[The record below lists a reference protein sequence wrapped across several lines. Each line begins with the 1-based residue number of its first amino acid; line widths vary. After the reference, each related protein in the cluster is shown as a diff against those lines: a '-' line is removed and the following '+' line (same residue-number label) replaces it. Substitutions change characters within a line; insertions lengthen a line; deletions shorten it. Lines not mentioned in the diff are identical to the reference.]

1 MSFFE
6 FVMVLVGL
14 VGAIALSTIL
24 SYLGHLIRNWA
35 HVNNP
40 ILFLT
45 LVVWMIFN
53 VIGHIAGIWAYRSVD
68 LGIHNSVFA
77 IVAPILFFTLA
88 AATLI
93 PTIVEDGSPIDLNDV
108 YFATSRPVFLLLAL
122 HEASALATDYLPGV
136 LDAPPAL
143 FMLSMVAIFIAGTAT
158 KRHSVHY
165 ALLALLLLSQA
176 LPPILQVVTG

>member
-1 MSFFE
+1 MSLFE

-24 SYLGHLIRNWA
+24 SYLGHLIRNWSN
-35 HVNNP
+35 VSNP

-45 LVVWMIFN
+45 LTTWMIFN

-68 LGIHNSVFA
+68 LGIHISVFA
-77 IVAPILFFTLA
+77 IIAPIVFFTLA

-93 PTIVEDGSPIDLNDV
+93 PVIAADAVPIDLNDV
-108 YFATSRPVFLLLAL
+108 YFSTSRPVFLLLAI
-122 HEASALATDYLPGV
+122 HEATALATDYLPGV
-136 LDAPPAL
+136 IDAPPAL
-143 FMLSMVAIFIAGTAT
+143 FMLAMVAIFLAGMAT
-158 KRHSVHY
+158 KRKSVHY

-176 LPPILQVVTG
+176 LPPIMLDW